1 MNMQSITIRS
11 ASSPSSSDNRSRI
24 SLPVAPWEVAK
35 PAEPVKPAPVA
46 DLPER
51 SIQINSVLPPKPKTD
66 GRIDLILPEVEG
78 ETFEDRVARDWAERR
93 EREGRK
99 VPEPKPEVE
108 TPQVI
113 GLAASIMALM
123 KDGKPRTID
132 DVVRWCGSDKQDV
145 TNACAALV
153 RAGKLMNAGRKIGGL
168 NIGIY
173 ELPIPR
179 GCNIKR
185 TERCE
190 EQRKQIIAA
199 IESGARTRP
208 EILRRM
214 GNLQDST
221 LKSIMWRMKQDGIIE
236 TIGRSET
243 RAAMYGV
250 VKVQS

>member
-11 ASSPSSSDNRSRI
+11 ASSPSSSDNGSRI
-24 SLPVAPWEVAK
+24 SLPVAPWEAAK

-51 SIQINSVLPPKPKTD
+51 SVKIDSVLPTKPKKKK
-66 GRIDLILPEVEG
+66 RIDWLLPPIAG
-78 ETFEDRVARDWAERR
+78 ETPEERLARDWAERR

-108 TPQVI
+108 TPQIV
-113 GLAASIMALM
+113 GLAGSIMALM

-132 DVVRWCGSDKQDV
+132 DVVRWCGGDKQDV

-179 GCNIKR
+179 GRNIKR

-190 EQRKQIIAA
+190 EQRKQIIEA

-214 GNLQDST
+214 GKLQDST

-236 TIGRSET
+236 AIGRSET
-243 RAAMYGV
+243 RAAVYGV
-250 VKVQS
+250 VKVQP